1 MVSTS
6 TGTDRTELN
15 DNPNATAVLKRG
27 YLQPGEKVSDD
38 IFRRVAAAVA
48 EPERGDG
55 IRLGERVEQK
65 RFEKYRDEFYNI
77 MSGGY
82 FLPSTPTLMHAGV
95 ISAKDKK
102 PKCLSACFMDSPSD
116 DLESITRVGY
126 EIPFIESA
134 GGGVGW
140 GLSKL
145 RPKGDK
151 IYDRTGACGPID
163 VLHWYAQAG
172 RTFTQGAVR
181 PGAHMAQLHISHPD
195 IEEFIHCK
203 DSCTSPDDPL
213 ANVNISV
220 QIPDAFMYALDNGLD
235 WSLINPRNGVE
246 VRRVEARDLWRQIC
260 ESAWTT
266 GDPGVVF
273 IDRVNTKDGPL
284 NPEYG
289 SINGSNPC
297 GEQFLEDKGSC
308 NLGSINLA
316 RYAGPDGYFN
326 QDLLKEH
333 ICIAVRFLD
342 NVVDINHFPF
352 ERQREVNLGTRRIGL
367 GVMGLADALAIMGI
381 PYNSVFALEFVR
393 KLSYHFQQDA
403 RTTSLALG
411 QEKGE
416 LREGHPARNSAVT
429 TVAPTGSISIIAGCS
444 SGIEPYFSLFCKR
457 KALWS
462 TDGKEHDVEL
472 LEIPAPLRERIEHRM
487 PDLDIDAIADE
498 LVSLNDDAQR
508 EWVVQNLGMDTAD
521 LFPTAHSIDPSEH
534 VKMQAAWQENIDN
547 GISKTVNLR
556 HNAPVAD
563 INHVLHEAYTLRC
576 KSVTVYRDGSKGE
589 QVLTNGHTT
598 TASAASDAP
607 HAASGRAAGDAV
619 GLVPPTDGVPRPRP
633 SVPQARVRSLS
644 GFTTAVETGH
654 GQWYF
659 TINTDP
665 ETGQPIEVFITS
677 HNNDPCVRAASV
689 AVSKLVSLSLRS
701 GVDVRVLADGLRGLD
716 CGHTHWSGGVLVK
729 SPWDALANLLSNEA
743 DPDPGV
749 QDTHVTAILARTIVS
764 RPGTS
769 CVTCGGRIIHVNGC
783 ATCQGCG
790 SNNCG

>member
-6 TGTDRTELN
+6 TGTDRTGLG

-27 YLQPGEKVSDD
+27 YLQPDETRDD
-38 IFRRVAAAVA
+38 MFRRVAAAVA
-48 EPERGDG
+48 NPERGDG
-55 IRLGERVEQK
+55 IRLGEWVEQK
-65 RFEKYRDEFYNI
+65 RFEKYRDEFFGI
-77 MSGGY
+77 MSVGY

-95 ISAKDKK
+95 PARKDKK

-116 DLESITRVGY
+116 DLESIARIGY

-145 RPKGDK
+145 RHKGDK
-151 IYDRTGACGPID
+151 IHDRMGACGPID

-235 WSLINPRNGVE
+235 WPLINPRNGVE

-297 GEQFLEDKGSC
+297 GEQFLEDGGSC

-316 RYAGPDGYFN
+316 KYAGPSGHFN

-333 ICIAVRFLD
+333 IYTAVRFLD

-352 ERQREVNLGTRRIGL
+352 PRQREVNLNTRRIGL

-381 PYNSVFALEFVR
+381 PYNSNAALEFVR
-393 KLSYHFQQDA
+393 ELSYHFQKDA
-403 RTTSLALG
+403 RAASVALG

-416 LREGHPARNSAVT
+416 LRGGHPARNSAVT

-444 SGIEPYFSLFCKR
+444 SGIEPYFALFWKR

-462 TDGKEHDVEL
+462 TDGKEYNAEL
-472 LEIPAPLRERIEHRM
+472 LEMPAPLRQKIEQRC
-487 PDLDIDAIADE
+487 PGLNIDELADE
-498 LVSLNDDAQR
+498 LAGMSEQEQRAWVDAEVGDDVA
-508 EWVVQNLGMDTAD
+508 A

-556 HNAPVAD
+556 HNAPVTD
-563 INHVLHEAYTLRC
+563 INRVLHEAYNLRC
-576 KSVTVYRDGSKGE
+576 KSITVYRDGSKGE
-589 QVLTNGHTT
+589 QVLTNGSTT
-598 TASAASDAP
+598 TATAVSDAP
-607 HAASGRAAGDAV
+607 RVASDGAAWDAGV
-619 GLVPPTDGVPRPRP
+619 PVPPTDGVPRPLP

-644 GFTTAVETGH
+644 GSTTAVETGH

-659 TINTDP
+659 TVNTDP

-716 CGHTHWSGGVLVK
+716 CGHTHWSEGVLVK
-729 SPWDALANLLSNEA
+729 SPWDALASLLSNEE
-743 DPDPGV
+743 DPEA
-749 QDTHVTAILARTIVS
+749 QDTHVTAILARTIAS

>member
-6 TGTDRTELN
+6 TGTNRTGLG
-15 DNPNATAVLKRG
+15 DNPNAAAVLKRG
-27 YLQPGEKVSDD
+27 YLQPGETRDD
-38 IFRRVAAAVA
+38 MFRRVAAAVA
-48 EPERGDG
+48 DPERDDD
-55 IRLGERVEQK
+55 IRWVAQGM
-65 RFEKYRDEFYNI
+65 FEKHCDEFYNI
-77 MSGGY
+77 MAGGF
-82 FLPSTPTLMHAGV
+82 FLPNSPTLMHAGV
-95 ISAKDKK
+95 PVADGRK
-102 PKCLSACFMDSPSD
+102 PKCLSACFVDSPSD
-116 DLESITRVGY
+116 NLESITNVGY

-145 RPKGDK
+145 RHKGDK
-151 IYDRTGACGPID
+151 IGDRVGACGPVS

-172 RTFTQGAVR
+172 RTFTQGAAR

-203 DSCTSPDDPL
+203 DSCASPDDPL

-220 QIPDAFMYALDNGLD
+220 QIPDTFMYALDNGLD
-235 WSLINPRNGVE
+235 WPLINPRNGVE
-246 VRRVEARDLWRQIC
+246 VRRVRARNLWYQIC

-297 GEQFLEDKGSC
+297 GEQFLEDGGSC

-316 RYAGPDGYFN
+316 KYAGPDGHFDY
-326 QDLLKEH
+326 DLLKEH
-333 ICIAVRFLD
+333 IRTAVRFLD

-352 ERQREVNLGTRRIGL
+352 PRQREVNLNTRRIGL

-381 PYNSVFALEFVR
+381 PYNSESALNFVR
-393 KLSYHFQQDA
+393 NLSYQFQKEA
-403 RTTSLALG
+403 RSASFALG

-444 SGIEPYFSLFCKR
+444 SGIEPYFALFWKR

-462 TDGKEHDVEL
+462 TDGKEYSAEL
-472 LEIPAPLRERIEHRM
+472 LEMPAPLRQKIEQRR
-487 PDLDIDAIADE
+487 PDWNLNDLADE
-498 LVSLNDDAQR
+498 LAGMSEQEQRAWVDVEVGDDVA
-508 EWVVQNLGMDTAD
+508 A
-521 LFPTAHSIDPSEH
+521 LFSTAHSIDPSEH
-534 VKMQAAWQENIDN
+534 VRMQAAWQENIDN

-556 HNAPVAD
+556 HDASMAD
-563 INHVLHEAYTLRC
+563 IDHVLHEAYNLRC
-576 KSVTVYRDGSKGE
+576 KSITVYRDGSKGE
-589 QVLTNGHTT
+589 QVLTNGSTAT
-598 TASAASDAP
+598 AATASDTPRTASDG
-607 HAASGRAAGDAV
+607 AAWDAGV
-619 GLVPPTDGVPRPRP
+619 PVPPIDNGVRPSP
-633 SVPQARVRSLS
+633 SVPQTRVRSLS
-644 GFTTAVETGH
+644 GSTTAVATGH

-665 ETGQPIEVFITS
+665 ETEQPIEVFITS

-716 CGHTHWSGGVLVK
+716 CGHTHWSEGVLVK
-729 SPWDALANLLSNEA
+729 SPWDALAGLLSDENPEA
-743 DPDPGV
+743 DLEVP
-749 QDTHVTAILARTIVS
+749 DTHATAILARVIGR
-764 RPGTS
+764 RPAMS

-783 ATCQGCG
+783 ATCQLCG